1 MSGSGWLGVRL
12 RPVAETDLAMFRRF
26 LTEPGLIGPDW
37 AGFRDP
43 GTPARRLAVDGY
55 LGADDGRLTVEVDC
69 GRLGREPAD
78 PEPGGAPEDR
88 PADAGGSGDTGQV
101 AAGFVSFRAGSY
113 GGSARHWEIGIAL
126 LPEWRGRGVGW
137 RAQAMLCD
145 YLFTHTPVQRIQ
157 AGTQP
162 ENVAEQAALTR
173 AGFQF
178 EGVLRAC
185 EFRAGR
191 WRDGYLYSRLRDD
204 PSPW

>member
-12 RPVAETDLAMFRRF
+12 RPVVEADLAMFRRF

-37 AGFRDP
+37 AGFRDA
-43 GTPARRLAVDGY
+43 GEPARRFAADGY
-55 LGADDGRLTVEVDC
+55 LGADDGRLTVEVDR
-69 GRLGREPAD
+69 GRPGREPDDASD
-78 PEPGGAPEDR
+78 DQ
-88 PADAGGSGDTGQV
+88 PADAGGAGDGGRV
-101 AAGFVSFRAGSY
+101 AAGFVSFLAGSY

-145 YLFTHTPVQRIQ
+145 YLFSHTPVQRVQ

-178 EGVLRAC
+178 EGVVRAC
-185 EFRAGR
+185 EFRAGQ